1 MHCVPYCS
9 LCVPPPR
16 LEWDMAPE
24 DAPRCAL
31 EAQVK
36 AHVSFM
42 GGKEVLG
49 KVWGG
54 PVGGDRGAGTPP
66 EMHTELRAPPQLH
79 LDLAQV
85 DLAEGGTHW

>member
-1 MHCVPYCS
+1 MGGGHSHAVCPIAP
-9 LCVPPPR
+9 CVPPPR
-16 LEWDMAPE
+16 LEWDVAPE

-49 KVWGG
+49 KVWG
-54 PVGGDRGAGTPP
+54 V
-66 EMHTELRAPPQLH
+66 L
-79 LDLAQV
+79 
-85 DLAEGGTHW
+85 

>member
-1 MHCVPYCS
+1 
-9 LCVPPPR
+9 
-16 LEWDMAPE
+16 MAPE

-49 KVWGG
+49 K
-54 PVGGDRGAGTPP
+54 
-66 EMHTELRAPPQLH
+66 LH

-85 DLAEGGTHW
+85 DLAEGGTHWYELQDERGSP